1 MSEPS
6 FEELQRL
13 WQAPPS
19 AAASAAPI
27 ILRQRRRRWLS
38 HLYLGSEIV
47 ATIAGIL
54 ISIWLALKP
63 DPDGLA
69 LGLGMLVF
77 TLLCAGAS
85 LWARSVKVVR
95 TEDPLLASIDQGVRR
110 ARIGVRLAYAT
121 LWAMVAAMIFMSVLE
136 FAWWSASDLS
146 AATARR
152 IVLAS
157 ALQFIFMALY
167 FSAIIVYLWARSR
180 ELSQMLLAREALR
193 RQQ

>member
-152 IVLAS
+152 ITLAS
-157 ALQFIFMALY
+157 AFQFIFMALY
-167 FSAIIVYLWARSR
+167 FSAIIIYLWARSR
-180 ELSQMLLAREALR
+180 ELTQMLLAREALR